1 MMEINFNGKVVIVTG
16 AVGALGSA
24 VSQAFR
30 QAGAKVAYVDRANER
45 MERVAAEVAQDPE
58 HNLVVCADLMTLEGA
73 EQMATEV
80 SDYFGSIDVLINTV
94 GGFRSGKPL
103 HETPKETW
111 DLMMD
116 LNARTVY
123 NTCKAVIPH
132 MLRSRSGA
140 IVSVAARPGLT
151 GKENM
156 AAYSVSKAAVLRL
169 TESMAAELRVAG
181 IRVNCVIPGT
191 IDTSAN
197 REDMPDADTSRW
209 VKPDSLAGV
218 ILFLSSDLA
227 RDITG
232 AAVPVYGRS

>member
-1 MMEINFNGKVVIVTG
+1 MQINFEGKVVIVTG

-24 VSQAFR
+24 VSQTFR
-30 QAGAKVAYVDRANER
+30 QAGAKVVYVDQANER
-45 MERVAAEVAQDPE
+45 MERVAAKVAEDPE
-58 HNLVVCADLMTLEGA
+58 HNLVVCADLMTLAGA

-80 SDYFGSIDVLINTV
+80 SDHFGSIDILVNTV
-94 GGFRSGKPL
+94 GGFRAGKTL
-103 HETPKETW
+103 HETPQETW

-132 MLRSRSGA
+132 MLRSQAGA

-151 GKENM
+151 GKEKM

-169 TESMAAELRVAG
+169 TESMAVELRGAG

-191 IDTSAN
+191 IDTPAN
-197 REDMPDADTSRW
+197 RKDMPDADTSRW
-209 VKPDSLAGV
+209 VKPESLAGV
-218 ILFLSSDLA
+218 ILFLCSDLA
-227 RDITG
+227 RDISG
-232 AAVPVYGRS
+232 AAVPVYGRT

>member
-169 TESMAAELRVAG
+169 TESMAAELRVAD